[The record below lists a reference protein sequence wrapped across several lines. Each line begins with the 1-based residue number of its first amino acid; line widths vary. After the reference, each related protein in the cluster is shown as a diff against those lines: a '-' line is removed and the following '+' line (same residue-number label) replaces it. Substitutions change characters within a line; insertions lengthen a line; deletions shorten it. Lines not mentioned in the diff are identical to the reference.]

1 LIKLGI
7 VAAVLLVG
15 GLLVARGLDVRSL
28 IQTGL
33 ETLRAA
39 GPLVFFSAMALAP
52 SVGVPMLTFIL
63 PAVPV
68 FGPQIG
74 TTNAVLLGL
83 AAITFNFC
91 FTYALARRGLRP
103 LLQLLVTRL
112 GYKLPEVDSG
122 DATDLIVLL
131 RVTPVP
137 FFVQNYMAGLA
148 NMPFG
153 RYFLVS
159 AIITWPL
166 NTAFLL
172 FGDALLHGKG
182 KVAILSLCALI
193 ALTTGLHL
201 VRKHYERRKKAA

>member
-1 LIKLGI
+1 
-7 VAAVLLVG
+7 
-15 GLLVARGLDVRSL
+15 
-28 IQTGL
+28 
-33 ETLRAA
+33 
-39 GPLVFFSAMALAP
+39 
-52 SVGVPMLTFIL
+52 MLTFIL

-74 TTNAVLLGL
+74 TPNAVL
-83 AAITFNFC
+83 AALVALTVNYC
-91 FTYALARRGLRP
+91 LTYALARRGLRP
-103 LLQLLVTRL
+103 LLQWLVARL

-131 RVTPVP
+131 RVTPGVP

-153 RYFLVS
+153 RYFVVS
-159 AIITWPL
+159 AIIAWPL

-182 KVAILSLCALI
+182 KVALLSICAIL
-193 ALTTGLHL
+193 ALTAALHL
-201 VRKHYERRKKAA
+201 VRKHFERRKKAA